1 MPDLGTPIAWTA
13 LPDGIPVYSADG
25 QRVATVKH
33 VLGDTGTDI
42 FDGII
47 LDTDH
52 GHRFVDAPE
61 VGPLGE
67 EGAQLT
73 IRADEVAALP
83 EPTPAPAVI
92 DVDPTDPGE
101 SPLQSTL
108 RRAWDLLSGR
118 Y

>member
-13 LPDGIPVYSADG
+13 LPTGIPVYSSDG
-25 QRVATVKH
+25 ERVATVKH
-33 VLGDTGTDI
+33 VLGDTETDI
-42 FDGII
+42 FDGIV

-61 VGPLGE
+61 VGDLGE
-67 EGAQLT
+67 EGAAL
-73 IRADEVAALP
+73 IIPAEEVAALP

-92 DVDPTDPGE
+92 DIDPTDVDQ
-101 SPLQSTL
+101 SPLQGKL